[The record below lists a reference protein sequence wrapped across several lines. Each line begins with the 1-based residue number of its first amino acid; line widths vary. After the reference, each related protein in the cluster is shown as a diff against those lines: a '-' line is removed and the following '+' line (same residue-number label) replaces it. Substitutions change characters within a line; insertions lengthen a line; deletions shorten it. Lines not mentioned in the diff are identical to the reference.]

1 MRGFTAL
8 IGLISEL
15 VGLYKLLVSQKKED
29 SFRADIEAI
38 NDNTDAEWSKLAH
51 KQLLDDTEQ
60 YTESAGD
67 GGELPTGS
75 TNPSSGK

>member
-1 MRGFTAL
+1 MRGFAAL

-15 VGLYKLLVSQKKED
+15 VELYKHLTAQKKED

-38 NDNTDAEWSKLAH
+38 NDSTDSEWSKLAH
-51 KQLLDDTEQ
+51 KRLLDDTEQ
-60 YTESAGD
+60 HTESAGD

-75 TNPSSGK
+75 TKSSGGK

>member
-15 VGLYKLLVSQKKED
+15 VGLYKLLMAQKKED

-38 NDNTDAEWSKLAH
+38 NDNTDTEWSKLAH
-51 KQLLDDTEQ
+51 KRLLDDTEQ
-60 YTESAGD
+60 HTESAGD
-67 GGELPTGS
+67 GGELPTG
-75 TNPSSGK
+75 NPKSSAGK